1 MIGSVVVSPFLAITV
16 AEVIDIVCVAILLYV
31 AMVWAQHTRAAFVV
45 RGILILSGVY
55 MMARYLDLQMIAW
68 IFQAFFA
75 IFLVVIVVIFQEEL
89 RQMFERVALWS
100 LGRHT
105 RFGPPSDTTD
115 ILVRTIADLVR
126 DKIGALIVIRGKDP
140 LERHITGG
148 ILLDGK
154 LSVPLLRSIF
164 EPHSPG
170 HDGAVLIDKD
180 RLLRFAAHLPL
191 SKNLAQTAHVG
202 TRHSAALGLAELCDA
217 LCLVVSEERGTIT
230 IASNGRLR
238 QLDSPQEL
246 PVAIHSFLSDKFPA
260 QEPSH
265 LRLHL
270 VRENWLAKALSI
282 CLAIGLWYLFVPG
295 SKIVEVSYKVPVT
308 VENLPANLQLEA
320 IDPPVISATFSAPR
334 RTFYLI
340 DRKKIRVSAN
350 AALAELGRR
359 TFALSEQDLRYP
371 KELTLQEFTPHS
383 FKISVKA
390 APEAVR
396 SNQG

>member
-1 MIGSVVVSPFLAITV
+1 MNSDTLMPFATITGG
-16 AEVIDIVCVAILLYV
+16 EIVDVLLVAILIYT
-31 AMVWAQHTRAAFVV
+31 AIVWLRRTRAAFVA
-45 RGILILSGVY
+45 RGMLILGAAY
-55 MMARYLDLQMIAW
+55 MVVRYLDLQMTAW

-75 IFLVVIVVIFQEEL
+75 VFLVMIVVIFQEEL
-89 RQMFERVALWS
+89 RQMFERIAVWS
-100 LGRHT
+100 FNRQPAPT
-105 RFGPPSDTTD
+105 ATSTTAD
-115 ILVRTIADLVR
+115 ILVRTLPDLAR
-126 DKIGALIVIRGKDP
+126 DHIGALVVISGKDP
-140 LERHITGG
+140 VGRHITGG
-148 ILLDGK
+148 IALDGRI
-154 LSVPLLRSIF
+154 SVPLLRSLF
-164 EPHSPG
+164 DTHSPG
-170 HDGAVLIDKD
+170 HDGAILIEND
-180 RLLRFAAHLPL
+180 RVTRFAAHLPL
-191 SKNLAQTAHVG
+191 SKDLAQTAHVG

-230 IASNGRLR
+230 IARNGRLR
-238 QLDSPQEL
+238 QLHSPQEL

-260 QEPSH
+260 QERSH

>member
-1 MIGSVVVSPFLAITV
+1 MNSDTLMPFATITGG
-16 AEVIDIVCVAILLYV
+16 EIVDVLLVAILIYT
-31 AMVWAQHTRAAFVV
+31 AIVWLRRTRAAFVA
-45 RGILILSGVY
+45 RGMLILGAAY
-55 MMARYLDLQMIAW
+55 MVVRYLDLQMTAW

-75 IFLVVIVVIFQEEL
+75 VFLVMIVVIFQEEL
-89 RQMFERVALWS
+89 RQMFERIAVWS
-100 LGRHT
+100 FNRQPAPT
-105 RFGPPSDTTD
+105 ATSTTAD
-115 ILVRTIADLVR
+115 ILVRTLPDLAR
-126 DKIGALIVIRGKDP
+126 DHIGALVVISGKDP
-140 LERHITGG
+140 VGRHITGG
-148 ILLDGK
+148 IALDGRI
-154 LSVPLLRSIF
+154 SVPLLRSLF
-164 EPHSPG
+164 DTHSPG
-170 HDGAVLIDKD
+170 HDGAVLIEND
-180 RLLRFAAHLPL
+180 RVTRFAAHLPL
-191 SKNLAQTAHVG
+191 SKDLAQTAHVG

-230 IASNGRLR
+230 IARNGRLR
-238 QLDSPQEL
+238 QLHSPQEL

-260 QEPSH
+260 QERSH

>member
-1 MIGSVVVSPFLAITV
+1 MNSDTFMPFATITGG
-16 AEVIDIVCVAILLYV
+16 EIVDVLLVAILIYT
-31 AMVWAQHTRAAFVV
+31 AIVWLRRTRAAFVA
-45 RGILILSGVY
+45 RGMLILGAAY
-55 MMARYLDLQMIAW
+55 MVVRYLDLQMTAW

-75 IFLVVIVVIFQEEL
+75 VFLVMIVVIFQEEL
-89 RQMFERVALWS
+89 RRMFERIAVWS
-100 LGRHT
+100 FNRQPAPT
-105 RFGPPSDTTD
+105 ATSTTAD
-115 ILVRTIADLVR
+115 ILVRTLPDLAR
-126 DKIGALIVIRGKDP
+126 DHIGALVVISGKDP
-140 LERHITGG
+140 VGRHITGG
-148 ILLDGK
+148 IALDGRI
-154 LSVPLLRSIF
+154 SVPLLRSLF
-164 EPHSPG
+164 DTHSPG
-170 HDGAVLIDKD
+170 HDGAVLIEND
-180 RLLRFAAHLPL
+180 RLTRFAAHLPL
-191 SKNLAQTAHVG
+191 SKDLAQTAHVG
-202 TRHSAALGLAELCDA
+202 TRHSAALGLTELCDA

-230 IASNGRLR
+230 IARNGRLL

-260 QEPSH
+260 QERSH

-390 APEAVR
+390 APEAVQ

>member
-1 MIGSVVVSPFLAITV
+1 MNSDTLMPFATITGG
-16 AEVIDIVCVAILLYV
+16 EIVDVLLVAILIYT
-31 AMVWAQHTRAAFVV
+31 AIVWLRRTRAAFVA
-45 RGILILSGVY
+45 RGMLILGAAY
-55 MMARYLDLQMIAW
+55 MVVRYLDLQMTAW

-75 IFLVVIVVIFQEEL
+75 VFLMMIVVIFQEEL
-89 RQMFERVALWS
+89 RQMFERIAVWS
-100 LGRHT
+100 FNRQPAPT
-105 RFGPPSDTTD
+105 ATSTTAD
-115 ILVRTIADLVR
+115 ILVRTLPDLAR
-126 DKIGALIVIRGKDP
+126 DHIGALVVISGKDP
-140 LERHITGG
+140 VGRHITGG
-148 ILLDGK
+148 IALDGRI
-154 LSVPLLRSIF
+154 SVPLLRSIF
-164 EPHSPG
+164 DTHSPG
-170 HDGAVLIDKD
+170 HDGAVLIEND
-180 RLLRFAAHLPL
+180 RLTRFAAHLPL

-230 IASNGRLR
+230 IARNGRLR
-238 QLDSPQEL
+238 QLHSPQEL

-260 QEPSH
+260 QERSH

-390 APEAVR
+390 APEAGR

>member
-1 MIGSVVVSPFLAITV
+1 MNSDTLMPFATITGG
-16 AEVIDIVCVAILLYV
+16 EIVDVLLVAILIYT
-31 AMVWAQHTRAAFVV
+31 AIVWLRRTRAAFVA
-45 RGILILSGVY
+45 RGMLILGAAY
-55 MMARYLDLQMIAW
+55 MVVRYLDLQMTAW

-75 IFLVVIVVIFQEEL
+75 VFLVMIVVIFQEEL
-89 RQMFERVALWS
+89 RQMFERIAVWS
-100 LGRHT
+100 FNRQPAPT
-105 RFGPPSDTTD
+105 ATSTTAD
-115 ILVRTIADLVR
+115 ILVRTLPDLAR
-126 DKIGALIVIRGKDP
+126 DHIGALVVISGKDP
-140 LERHITGG
+140 VGRHITGG
-148 ILLDGK
+148 IALDGRI
-154 LSVPLLRSIF
+154 SVPLLRSLF
-164 EPHSPG
+164 DTHSPG
-170 HDGAVLIDKD
+170 HDGAILIEND
-180 RLLRFAAHLPL
+180 RVTRFAAHLPL
-191 SKNLAQTAHVG
+191 SKDLAQTAHVG

-230 IASNGRLR
+230 IARNGRLR

-282 CLAIGLWYLFVPG
+282 CLAISLWYLFVPG

-390 APEAVR
+390 APEAGR

>member
-1 MIGSVVVSPFLAITV
+1 MNSDTLMPFATITGG
-16 AEVIDIVCVAILLYV
+16 EIVDVLLVAILIYT
-31 AMVWAQHTRAAFVV
+31 AIVWLRRTRAAFVA
-45 RGILILSGVY
+45 RGMLILGAAY
-55 MMARYLDLQMIAW
+55 MVVRYLDLQMTAW

-75 IFLVVIVVIFQEEL
+75 VFLVMIVVIFQEEL
-89 RQMFERVALWS
+89 RQMFERIAVWS
-100 LGRHT
+100 FNRQPAPT
-105 RFGPPSDTTD
+105 ATSTTAD
-115 ILVRTIADLVR
+115 ILVRTLPDLAR
-126 DKIGALIVIRGKDP
+126 DHIGALVVISGKDP
-140 LERHITGG
+140 VGRHITGG
-148 ILLDGK
+148 IALDGRI
-154 LSVPLLRSIF
+154 SVPLLRSLF
-164 EPHSPG
+164 DTHSPG
-170 HDGAVLIDKD
+170 HDGAILIEND
-180 RLLRFAAHLPL
+180 RVTRFAAHLPL
-191 SKNLAQTAHVG
+191 SKDLAQTAHVG

-230 IASNGRLR
+230 IARNGRLL

-282 CLAIGLWYLFVPG
+282 CLAISLWYLFVPG